1 MNIRNE
7 LLNLAD
13 EKYRIFTSS
22 LLPGI
27 SNIIG
32 VRLPDIKKIAARLAK
47 SGDDYHLPQNPFFEE
62 IMLFGMITGLKK
74 EDIDDKLQSTEKFLP
89 LIDNWSVCDSF
100 CGCFKFR
107 REDKSQLYSF
117 IIPHLSSSSEFY
129 VRFALVML
137 LKYFID
143 DEYIDR
149 VLDAIWRVKHPGY
162 YAKMAQ
168 AWAISACYI
177 KYPELTENYL
187 KSSLTIDDFTYN
199 MALQKIL
206 DSKVPTNEQKGKIR
220 SMKRKPAAI

>member
-13 EKYRIFTSS
+13 DKYRVFASS
-22 LLPGI
+22 LLPGV

-32 VRLPDIKKIAARLAK
+32 VRLPDIKKTAVRLAK
-47 SGDDYHLPQNPFFEE
+47 NGDDYHLPKNPLFEE
-62 IMLFGMITGLKK
+62 VMLLGMITGLKK
-74 EDIDDKLQSTEKFLP
+74 ESIDDKLKSTEIFLP

-100 CGCFKFR
+100 CGCFNFR
-107 REDKSQLYSF
+107 REDKSQLYYF
-117 IIPHLSSSSEFY
+117 IMQYISSSDEFY

-143 DEYIDR
+143 DDCIDKT
-149 VLDAIWRVKHPGY
+149 LNTLWRVKHPGY

-168 AWAISACYI
+168 AWAISTCYI

-187 KSSLTIDDFTYN
+187 KSSLPIDDFTYN
-199 MALQKIL
+199 KALQKIL
-206 DSKVPTNEQKGKIR
+206 DSKLPTNEQKGKIR
-220 SMKRKPAAI
+220 SMKRKLC